1 VVLYCFTCRQEKP
14 KKGDNMSVLDD
25 VASGHEVPVVSVEE
39 KILNLETRLDYQ
51 TTIAKNL
58 RIYNDELEI
67 KIGNVRGYLI
77 DCIDMGD
84 SPDAESIADY
94 LDIELKR
101 DFAVRVEV
109 VFDFIVSAVNEDA
122 AQEMVDDFSFSAS
135 GDFTEEYYEVTET
148 TVSEA

>member
-1 VVLYCFTCRQEKP
+1 
-14 KKGDNMSVLDD
+14 MSVLDD
-25 VASGHEVPVVSVEE
+25 VTSGHEVPVVSVPE

-51 TTIAKNL
+51 TRIADNL
-58 RIYNDELEI
+58 RIYNSELET
-67 KIGNVRGYLI
+67 KIDNVKGYLI
-77 DCIDMGD
+77 DCLDMGD

-122 AQEMVDDFSFSAS
+122 AQEMVDDFNFSAS
-135 GDFTEEYYEVTET
+135 GDFNEENYEVTDT
-148 TVSEA
+148 TVSDA